1 MAPPMDLPATRI
13 VDPINTSVARGY
25 KNGMHVHQY
34 LFPEVT
40 SGARVGKIVAFRA
53 EHFQQYDLVRAMGE
67 DRAEIEFGYS
77 GEDYALDQRAL
88 DGRLPVERMEEA
100 ANVPGIDLG
109 AATVRS
115 VMAVVSLQVELAA
128 AALATN
134 PANYTMGATP
144 HTQAL
149 ANNDRWDNVASKPR
163 VMVNK
168 FRKRISAGIGMKPD
182 LIIAGSDVTDA
193 LMVHPDVIDQV
204 KHTEGLKSDGAPQ
217 IDDAKLAS
225 YFGVRRYVTAHAMKG
240 NPGAFEYVW
249 GRNVVIA
256 YTPQASQADMGSPS
270 FGYTYRLRNYPIV
283 SPAWYTRKKDSWI
296 YPMTTYSTPVIAG
309 KDAGALLTT
318 VIDP

>member
-1 MAPPMDLPATRI
+1 MAPPMDLAATRV
-13 VDPINTSVARGY
+13 VDPINTEVARGY
-25 KNGMHVHQY
+25 KNGMHVHQH

-40 SGARVGKIVAFRA
+40 SGARVGKIIAFRA
-53 EHFQQYDLVRAMGE
+53 EHFQQHDIIRAMGE

-77 GEDYALDQRAL
+77 GEDYALTQRAL

-100 ANVPGIDLG
+100 AAVPGIDLG
-109 AATVRS
+109 AGTVRS

-128 AALATN
+128 AALATT
-134 PANYTMGATP
+134 PGNYSNS

-149 ANNDRWDNVASKPR
+149 AMNDRWDNVGSKPR

-168 FRKRISAGIGMKPD
+168 LRKRISAGIGMKPD
-182 LIIAGSDVTDA
+182 LMIAGSDVTDA
-193 LMVHPDVIDQV
+193 LCVHPDVIDQV
-204 KHTEGLKSDGAPQ
+204 KHTEGLRSDGAPQ
-217 IDDAKLAS
+217 IDDVKLAS
-225 YFGVRRYVTAHAMKG
+225 YFGVKRFITAHAMKG
-240 NPGAFEYVW
+240 DPGAFEYVW

-256 YTPQASQADMGSPS
+256 YTPPASQADMGSPS
-270 FGYTYRLRNYPIV
+270 FGYTYRLRSYPIV
-283 SPAWYTRKKDSWI
+283 SPAWFHRKRDSWI